1 MKKTHVELWAFGSNG
16 QLVTTGLV
24 TPAGICGSSE
34 KIFPCGYGKC
44 ASYLKNR
51 VEGTFGYGVT
61 DASEKDWK
69 QRAKVW
75 YKAVRFQRVIVDF

>member
-24 TPAGICGSSE
+24 TPAGICGSLE
-34 KIFPCGYGKC
+34 KIFPCCYGKF
-44 ASYLKNR
+44 ASHLKDT

-61 DASEKDWK
+61 DASEKAWK